1 MKIQVWENKK
11 NNIQKINEKNFKKYD
26 IIGCIKF
33 INSYDISKL

>member
-11 NNIQKINEKNFKKYD
+11 NNIQKINEQNFKKYD
-26 IIGCIKF
+26 IIGYIKF